1 MILNISKHIYTV
13 LTADPTVSG
22 LIGDRI
28 YPLGTK
34 VETALPFVVYE
45 RNTVTPTYSKDGMA
59 SARSYCSIL
68 CAGETFQ
75 SSLDLANA
83 VIDALDGVTAS
94 YDGFD
99 VTRAAVS
106 SAGENYVQGAY
117 IQEVEFN
124 YTIISTEQ
132 NG

>member
-1 MILNISKHIYTV
+1 MILSISKHIYTV
-13 LTADPTVSG
+13 LTSDATVSA
-22 LIGDRI
+22 LISGRI

-34 VETALPFVVYE
+34 VETALPFIVYE
-45 RNTVTPTYSKDGMA
+45 RNSVTPTYSKDGMA
-59 SARSYCSIL
+59 FARSYCSIL

-83 VIDALDGVTAS
+83 VVAALDGVTAS

-99 VTRAAVS
+99 VTWAGAS

-117 IQEVEFN
+117 IQEVEFS